1 MNEIINKS
9 LLAEEKFMP
18 EIHLRKPV
26 FTYIA
31 YRAFTKK
38 KKSKYKN
45 LKKHEIQNIFIKKNR
60 TKLAFSMIWH
70 IVILRIYLKE
80 QKYYV
85 IKDLKLL
92 KI

>member
-38 KKSKYKN
+38 KKAN
-45 LKKHEIQNIFIKKNR
+45 
-60 TKLAFSMIWH
+60 TKI
-70 IVILRIYLKE
+70 
-80 QKYYV
+80 
-85 IKDLKLL
+85 
-92 KI
+92 

>member
-1 MNEIINKS
+1 MNEIINKYF
-9 LLAEEKFMP
+9 LAEEKFMP
-18 EIHLRKPV
+18 EIHLRKPG

-31 YRAFTKK
+31 YGPFTKK
-38 KKSKYKN
+38 KKNKYKN

-85 IKDLKLL
+85 IRDLKLL